1 MVPEVKSVCLPNSG
15 FGRFSSYIS
24 LKKKTFRD
32 VQVAGMVAFAE
43 MPNLK
48 MAVMVDEDIDVY
60 NEAEVLWAV
69 VTQTRWDKDLTVIPR
84 VQSFRRWLGDA
95 VVIIDATHPDDVSNF
110 PEKNRI
116 PEETIS
122 QIRSRFES
130 FRKS

>member
-1 MVPEVKSVCLPNSG
+1 
-15 FGRFSSYIS
+15 
-24 LKKKTFRD
+24 
-32 VQVAGMVAFAE
+32 
-43 MPNLK
+43 
-48 MAVMVDEDIDVY
+48 MVDEDIDVY

-95 VVIIDATHPDDVSNF
+95 VVIIDATHPDDVGDF

-116 PEETIS
+116 SEETIS
-122 QIRSRFES
+122 QIRNRFES